1 MQLKHLFQLML
12 TGAVLLQPV
21 FAAPPQPGQGQIKCW
36 QNDDGVRE
44 CGNVIP
50 PQYTQQ
56 GYKEV
61 NSQGTT
67 VRKVDRAKTPE
78 ELAEEKRKQEAYL
91 LAERVRKE
99 QEEKDR
105 ALLLQFS
112 KEDDIE
118 SDRKA
123 KLNTID
129 AAMSSIDSYISSLNK
144 NLKDLE
150 KSLEES
156 LKNQAITPP
165 AQITATKR
173 NIENVKQRIR
183 TSQNTIEN
191 KQREKDEVN
200 HRYDGY
206 LKRYKEVL
214 EEQAKQE
221 KKAPATTKSGDK
233 DKAPEETKRPA
244 AVVH

>member
-1 MQLKHLFQLML
+1 MQLKYL
-12 TGAVLLQPV
+12 TSLIFTLLLPAA
-21 FAAPPQPGQGQIKCW
+21 FAANNGQIKCW

-50 PQYTQQ
+50 PQYSQQ

-61 NSQGTT
+61 NSQGST
-67 VRKVDRAKTPE
+67 VRKVERAKTPE
-78 ELAEEKRKQEAYL
+78 ELADEKRKKEEAAT
-91 LAERVRKE
+91 AERNRKE

-129 AAMSSIDSYISSLNK
+129 AAMASIDSYISSLNK

-156 LKNQAITPP
+156 VKNPATPK
-165 AQITATKR
+165 AQIEATKH
-173 NIENVKQRIR
+173 NVDNVKQRIHI
-183 TSQNTIEN
+183 SQNTIEN
-191 KQREKDEVN
+191 KQHEKDEVN
-200 HRYDGY
+200 TRYDGY
-206 LKRYKEVL
+206 LKRYKEVI

-221 KKAPATTKSGDK
+221 KNTPIKAAPKAEK
-233 DKAPEETKRPA
+233 DAARPSETARP
-244 AVVH
+244 

>member
-1 MQLKHLFQLML
+1 MQLKHLFQLIL

-61 NSQGTT
+61 NSHGTT
-67 VRKVDRAKTPE
+67 VRKIDRAKTPE
-78 ELAEEKRKQEAYL
+78 ELAEEKRKQEADL

-156 LKNQAITPP
+156 VKNPATPP

-200 HRYDGY
+200 NRYDGY

-221 KKAPATTKSGDK
+221 KKAPTKPGDK

>member
-1 MQLKHLFQLML
+1 MQLKHLSPFLF
-12 TGAVLLQPV
+12 TGIVLLQPV
-21 FAAPPQPGQGQIKCW
+21 FAAPQAGQGQIKCW

-67 VRKVDRAKTPE
+67 VRKIERAKTPE
-78 ELAEEKRKQEAYL
+78 ELAEEKRKQEAAQ
-91 LAERVRKE
+91 LAERNRKE

-156 LKNQAITPP
+156 LKNPATPP
-165 AQITATKR
+165 AQITTTKR

-183 TSQNTIEN
+183 TSQGTIEN

-200 HRYDGY
+200 NRYDGY

-214 EEQAKQE
+214 EEQTKQE
-221 KKAPATTKSGDK
+221 KKAPATTKPGDK
-233 DKAPEETKRPA
+233 DNAPNETKRPE
-244 AVVH
+244 VIH